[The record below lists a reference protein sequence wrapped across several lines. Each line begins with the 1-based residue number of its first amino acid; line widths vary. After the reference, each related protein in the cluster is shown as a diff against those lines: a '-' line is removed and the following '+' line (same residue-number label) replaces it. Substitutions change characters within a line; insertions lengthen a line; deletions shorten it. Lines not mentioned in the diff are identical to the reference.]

1 MIDFSLHTYYRI
13 ATATV
18 SVMTNANYPDYF
30 SAVKAFKTATQ
41 AIVRRDDAEWYVLLN
56 ENDNDDLQEGIYMKI
71 NTRTVKIEEK
81 WLECIIL
88 THEDDTKPKKAKKP
102 KVYKPKKYK
111 SKGSYSS
118 CEISDIKRSC

>member
-1 MIDFSLHTYYRI
+1 MIDFSIHTYYRL

-18 SVMTNANYPDYF
+18 AVMTNATYPNYF
-30 SAVKAFKTATQ
+30 SAMKAFKTATQ
-41 AIVRRDDAEWYVLLN
+41 AVVRRDDAEFYVLLN
-56 ENDNDDLQEGIYMKI
+56 ENDNDKLVDGIYMKI

-88 THEDDTKPKKAKKP
+88 NHEDETKPKKAKKP

-111 SKGSYSS
+111 PKAIYTDCS
-118 CEISDIKRSC
+118 ISDIKRS